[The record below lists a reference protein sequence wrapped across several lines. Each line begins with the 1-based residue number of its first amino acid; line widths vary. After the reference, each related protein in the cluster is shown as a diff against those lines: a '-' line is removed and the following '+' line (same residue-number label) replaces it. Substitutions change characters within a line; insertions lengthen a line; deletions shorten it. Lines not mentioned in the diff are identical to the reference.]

1 MKIKKGDSPELKLKK
16 IDGSDF
22 DLNNFKGKKVYLKYM
37 RFASCMFCNLEVNHL
52 KNKHSEFGKDFEIV
66 LVFHSSVEFLNKQ
79 MKKHGPL
86 PFTVLADPDFTYYK
100 KYEIDRSMTKL
111 MNAFIFKFP
120 KALSAMLKGY
130 IPIKLGGYLDIMT
143 ADFFLDKEG
152 VVIRS
157 KYSEK
162 DAFDGFELSEI
173 KEFSLR

>member
-1 MKIKKGDSPELKLKK
+1 MKIKKGDTPELKLKK
-16 IDGSDF
+16 MDGSDF

-52 KNKHSEFGKDFEIV
+52 KNKHNEFGKDFEIV

-86 PFTVLADPDFTYYK
+86 PFTVLADPDYSYYK
-100 KYEIDRSMTKL
+100 KYEIERSMGKL

-120 KALSAMLKGY
+120 KAISAMFKGY
-130 IPIKLGGYLDIMT
+130 IPIKLGGYLDIAT
-143 ADFFLDKEG
+143 ADFFLDRDG
-152 VVIRS
+152 VVINA

-162 DAFDGFELSEI
+162 DAFDGFDFSAI
-173 KEFSLR
+173 KEFSLS

>member
-1 MKIKKGDSPELKLKK
+1 MIGFNNIATMGRLGNQMFQHASTKGIARKIGVQYCIPPANRPDFQ
-16 IDGSDF
+16 IDNYG
-22 DLNNFKGKKVYLKYM
+22 L
-37 RFASCMFCNLEVNHL
+37 
-52 KNKHSEFGKDFEIV
+52 FECFEMSNV
-66 LVFHSSVEFLNKQ
+66 DSVEFLNKQ

-162 DAFDGFELSEI
+162 DAFDGFEFSEI

>member
-1 MKIKKGDSPELKLKK
+1 MKIKKGDTPEIKLKK

-22 DLNNFKGKKVYLKYM
+22 NLDSLKGKKVYLKFM

-52 KNKHSEFGKDFEIV
+52 KNRHSEFGKDFEIV
-66 LVFHSSVEFLNKQ
+66 LIFHSSLDFLKKQ
-79 MKKHGPL
+79 MLRHGPL
-86 PFTVLADPDFTYYK
+86 PFTVLADPDYSYYK
-100 KYEIDRSMTKL
+100 KFEVQRSITKL

-143 ADFFLDKEG
+143 ADFFLDKDG
-152 VVIRS
+152 VVIKS

-162 DAFDGFELSEI
+162 DAFDGFEFNEI
-173 KEFSLR
+173 KEYSLN

>member
-1 MKIKKGDSPELKLKK
+1 MKIKQGDIIDEITLPKP
-16 IDGSDF
+16 DGSIF
-22 DLNNFKGKKVYLKYM
+22 NLSETKGKKVLLTFY
-37 RFASCMFCNLEVNHL
+37 RIAGCSFCNLEVNLL

-86 PFTVLADPDFTYYK
+86 PFTVLADPDSSYYK

-130 IPIKLGGYLDIMT
+130 IPIKLGGY
-143 ADFFLDKEG
+143 
-152 VVIRS
+152 
-157 KYSEK
+157 
-162 DAFDGFELSEI
+162 
-173 KEFSLR
+173 